1 MPAGTLGKWW
11 TGSRGKFLVGQEGDL
26 AVLHNRNK
34 MVNALPPQNGL
45 QVQKEQSSHEVSLL
59 VLE

>member
-1 MPAGTLGKWW
+1 MA
-11 TGSRGKFLVGQEGDL
+11 QEGDL

-34 MVNALPPQNGL
+34 MVNAFATTEWVAG
-45 QVQKEQSSHEVSLL
+45 QKEQSSHEVSLL